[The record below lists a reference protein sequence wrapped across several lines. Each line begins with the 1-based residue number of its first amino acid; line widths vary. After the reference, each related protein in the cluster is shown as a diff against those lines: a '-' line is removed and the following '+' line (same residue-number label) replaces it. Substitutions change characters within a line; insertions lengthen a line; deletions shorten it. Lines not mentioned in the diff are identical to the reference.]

1 MIDSL
6 PIPTVSEQAR
16 ERNLRRDPENPARC
30 AVCGLP
36 TDGTRLIHTI
46 LGSDV
51 IAADTPD
58 EQIPAGEDSG
68 WFAIGPE
75 CAKRLPATHVRR
87 SQA

>member
-1 MIDSL
+1 MIESL

-16 ERNLRRDPENPARC
+16 ERNERRDPENTDRC
-30 AVCGLP
+30 VVCGLP

-51 IAADTPD
+51 IPADTPD

-68 WFAIGPE
+68 WYAIGPE
-75 CAKRLPATHVRR
+75 CAKRLPAQYVRR
-87 SQA
+87 GQV